1 MGPEGETVPWGG
13 TCPPT
18 EVRLDRKGQA
28 SLDRKERKTGFQGER
43 RFLSNFFPSPV
54 HLEGEAYPT
63 VEHAFQAAK
72 TLDPAWRE
80 RIRQAPTPQE
90 ARRLGRLAPLRPGW
104 EEMRVAVME
113 ALLRQKFA
121 DPSLRRK
128 LLQVPEEELVEWNT
142 WHDAFWGRCICTR
155 CGGRGQNR
163 LGILLREIRR
173 EALKEDASLKGTDLE
188 AP

>member
-1 MGPEGETVPWGG
+1 M
-13 TCPPT
+13 
-18 EVRLDRKGQA
+18 
-28 SLDRKERKTGFQGER
+28 
-43 RFLSNFFPSPV
+43 
-54 HLEGEAYPT
+54 
-63 VEHAFQAAK
+63 
-72 TLDPAWRE
+72 
-80 RIRQAPTPQE
+80 
-90 ARRLGRLAPLRPGW
+90 GRLAPLRPGW

-142 WHDAFWGRCICTR
+142 WHDTFWGRCTCTR

>member
-1 MGPEGETVPWGG
+1 M
-13 TCPPT
+13 
-18 EVRLDRKGQA
+18 
-28 SLDRKERKTGFQGER
+28 DRKERKTGFQGER

-104 EEMRVAVME
+104 EKMRVAVME

-142 WHDAFWGRCICTR
+142 WHDTFWGRCTCTR